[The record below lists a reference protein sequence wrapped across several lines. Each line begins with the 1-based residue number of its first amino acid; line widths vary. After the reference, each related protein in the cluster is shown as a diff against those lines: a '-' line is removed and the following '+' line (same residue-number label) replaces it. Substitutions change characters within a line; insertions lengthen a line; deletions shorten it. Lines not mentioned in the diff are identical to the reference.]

1 MTQMTNDIQQL
12 LSQGQTETAIE
23 QLLAATESARV
34 HHDQAVLISARYEEF
49 RTAQRLGM
57 SEDETERNKINA
69 AILDLANDITYPV
82 TTKQTSSFGN
92 MVLPLSLAGLFLIG
106 LIIYFLIG
114 KTKSHTDSQLKSGG
128 ESPQQ
133 AQQNTNTNS
142 VGTSTSP
149 ATTSLPSIKITPT
162 FKNVDMAQKEW
173 YSPGQKLKM
182 SVRELV
188 AEAKDPSNTLLKI
201 KLAIR
206 CDTYSAG
213 ISNDEFLIEIDGDAS
228 KSEAYISASID
239 RGETKKFDLV
249 FTVPNTA
256 KTVKFIHQFDGN
268 DKNVV
273 IPVTFSR

>member
-12 LSQGQTETAIE
+12 LSEGQTETAIE
-23 QLLAATESARV
+23 KLLAATESARV

-57 SEDETERNKINA
+57 SDGDTERNKINA
-69 AILDLANDITYPV
+69 AILDLANDISYPV
-82 TTKQTSSFGN
+82 TTKPTSSFGN

-114 KTKSHTDSQLKSGG
+114 KTKPNTDSQLKSGG
-128 ESPQQ
+128 VSVQQPQH
-133 AQQNTNTNS
+133 NTNTNS
-142 VGTSTSP
+142 VSTSTSP
-149 ATTSLPSIKITPT
+149 TTISLPATTNSP

-188 AEAKDPSNTLLKI
+188 AEVKDPSNTLLKI

-206 CDTYSAG
+206 CDTYAAS

-228 KSEAYISASID
+228 KSEAYINASID

-256 KTVKFIHQFDGN
+256 KTVKFIHQFDDI